1 MIDITKPI
9 YDRIETGDKT
19 LDWIL
24 NILHQDKAIAEKEMK
39 ESTAK
44 HEALSNFN
52 CAISWVYKLA
62 EDRRELLNQRV
73 IINYLKRE
81 LIKKSYCRQVMK
93 RQYRELKQKYD
104 ALKRVVE
111 NAENKSDNE
120 DRKL

>member
-24 NILHQDKAIAEKEMK
+24 NILHQDMAIAEKQMK
-39 ESTAK
+39 DSAAK
-44 HEALSNFN
+44 HGALSNFN

-81 LIKKSYCRQVMK
+81 LIKKIMR
-93 RQYRELKQKYD
+93 
-104 ALKRVVE
+104 A
-111 NAENKSDNE
+111 
-120 DRKL
+120 

>member
-24 NILHQDKAIAEKEMK
+24 NILHQDMAIAEKQMK
-39 ESTAK
+39 DSIAK
-44 HEALSNFN
+44 HAALSNFN
-52 CAISWVYKLA
+52 SAINWVYKLA

-73 IINYLKRE
+73 IINYLKKE
-81 LIKKSYCRQVMK
+81 LIKKTYCRSVMK

>member
-24 NILHQDKAIAEKEMK
+24 NILLQDMAIAEKEMK

-44 HEALSNFN
+44 NEALSNFN
-52 CAISWVYKLA
+52 CAINWVYKLA

>member
-24 NILHQDKAIAEKEMK
+24 NILLQDKAIAEKEMK

-44 HEALSNFN
+44 NEALSNFN
-52 CAISWVYKLA
+52 CAINWVYKLA
-62 EDRRELLNQRV
+62 EDRHELLNQRV
-73 IINYLKRE
+73 IINYLKKE
-81 LIKKSYCRQVMK
+81 LIKKTYCRSVMK